1 MRARRERNRAARMR
15 LLRAKGKSPRQAPE
29 VSEAGTIVPVVV
41 LEAELAGGLL
51 PVHLA
56 NVAGELPVAL
66 PAVGR
71 PAGGSGAG
79 YPQLVYIS

>member
-1 MRARRERNRAARMR
+1 MALTDRAH
-15 LLRAKGKSPRQAPE
+15 APSRPPE
-29 VSEAGTIVPVVV
+29 PPVRGPQRSAESSEAGTIVPVVV